1 MKTPFV
7 WTAIAMKN
15 LFLHIAA
22 LCAAFLLGAPVSF
35 AAGEG
40 TTLHYQLGEKTFAAH
55 VETAASPAKGTV
67 FIIHDWDGLTD
78 YEKSR
83 AKMLADLGFDA
94 IAVDLFGVDAKLESR
109 DDYKRETG
117 ALYKDRGQFRARIAA
132 AIDAGINSGTNSEKM
147 VIIGYCF
154 GGAATLEAARAGLTA
169 DGFVSFHGGLKTPEG
184 QDYSQTTAPVLLLH
198 GSADPVSGMEDVAA
212 LIKRLKDANVPHDA
226 EIYGGARHSF
236 TVQGSRDY
244 DAKADQKS
252 WEALQRFLARL

>member
-1 MKTPFV
+1 MKKP
-7 WTAIAMKN
+7 
-15 LFLHIAA
+15 FLHIIA
-22 LCAAFLLGAPVSF
+22 LCVAFLLGVPISF

-40 TTLHYQLGEKTFAAH
+40 ATLRYQLGEKSFAAH

-83 AKMLADLGFDA
+83 AKMLSDLGFDA
-94 IAVDLFGVDAKLESR
+94 IAVDLFGVDVQLESR
-109 DDYKRETG
+109 DDYKRETS
-117 ALYKDRGQFRARIAA
+117 ALYKDRSQFRERISA
-132 AIDAGINSGTNSEKM
+132 AINAGINSGTSREKI

-154 GGAATLEAARAGLTA
+154 GGAATLEAARAGLKA

-198 GSADPVSGMEDVAA
+198 GSADPVSGMEDLAA
-212 LIKRLKDANVPHDA
+212 LINQLKDAKVPHNA
-226 EIYGGARHSF
+226 EIFGGARHSF

-244 DAKADQKS
+244 DAQADQKS
-252 WEALQRFLARL
+252 WQALQRFLAKL